1 MHVASGVAVRKG
13 IDVEGIDQGDVAL
26 EPRGRRF
33 DDAEERATVPP

>member
-1 MHVASGVAVRKG
+1 MHVASGVAIGERV
-13 IDVEGIDQGDVAL
+13 DVEGVDLGDITL